1 MKHISLLAFTLIG
14 ILSFLGC
21 TSAGSLQKGKSASLD
36 YDSMMRMDFAKIEA
50 LAQKGNPVAQYVMAE
65 FYLWGTGDPQ
75 PDKEIGI
82 SWLKKTVKTGVGVPL
97 FPDNPFMDRMVGR
110 SAMMSL
116 VNSCENEQD
125 FIKYNIAVD
134 RLADSLSAQYK
145 IFIDSAFDSDLKSRI
160 EALNTVYQGA
170 DAYWIDSK
178 GKEKILWII
187 KPNPKKAKE
196 LHKSIL
202 ASVQKGVPEKDYEL
216 MRELSQFYSH
226 GFPAVKEGGGS
237 LAMPEIAKPDKGA
250 GVKWEKKAT
259 QVATELAKSGDAKAI
274 KYLFVH
280 LLNANVESDPE
291 AWLTK
296 AMEKLADK
304 GDVEAMDTLTSFLSF
319 DKPADALVWHR
330 IHGAL
335 TRLDPSWSEEFSSSV
350 YKELSAEQIAVAAQK
365 AKRWLEA
372 NPEITKH
379 SDFLR
384 IVSDAD
390 LETLDKDGNRIQ
402 KPRMAGSGKALE
414 GITVLKGLEKP
425 FTGKVRGSGGRPG
438 WRIEVNFLKG
448 KVHGRICLWDQKQ
461 VKRNEMIFKQGR
473 PVSEK
478 QWFQDG
484 RLASEKRWD
493 NKGNLI
499 PSEK

>member
-1 MKHISLLAFTLIG
+1 MKHIPLLAFTLIA
-14 ILSFLGC
+14 ILQFLGC
-21 TSAGSLQKGKSASLD
+21 TSTGSLQKGKSASLD

-50 LAQKGNPVAQYVMAE
+50 LAKTGNPVAQYVMGD
-65 FYLWGTGDPQ
+65 FYLNGTGDPQ

-82 SWLKKTVKTGVGVPL
+82 RWLTEAVKTGAGVPL
-97 FPDNPFMDRMVGR
+97 FPDSIFADRMVGR
-110 SAMMSL
+110 SVMWAL
-116 VNSCENEQD
+116 LYSCESEQD
-125 FIKYNIAVD
+125 FIKYKIDVD
-134 RLADSLSAQYK
+134 QLADSLRAQYNS
-145 IFIDSAFDSDLKSRI
+145 FIDSASGGDLKSRI
-160 EALNTVYQGA
+160 EVMDMTYHGVSVFLV
-170 DAYWIDSK
+170 DSK
-178 GKEKILWII
+178 GKEKDLWII
-187 KPNPKKAKE
+187 KPNPKKAKD

-202 ASVQKGVPEKDYEL
+202 ASIQTGVPEKDYEL
-216 MRELSQFYSH
+216 MFELSQFHSR
-226 GFPAVKEGGGS
+226 GFPEVKESEGS
-237 LAMPEIAKPDKGA
+237 FAIQEIAKTDELNG
-250 GVKWEKKAT
+250 GKWEKRAM
-259 QVATELAKSGDAKAI
+259 QVATEQAKAGDAKAI
-274 KYLFVH
+274 YYLCARSGE
-280 LLNANVESDPE
+280 NGPE
-291 AWLTK
+291 AWLMK
-296 AMEKLADK
+296 ALEKLADK
-304 GDVEAMDTLTSFLSF
+304 GDVEAMDRLASFLSF
-319 DKPADALVWHR
+319 DKPAEALVWHR

-414 GITVLKGLEKP
+414 GITVLKGLEIP

-448 KVHGRICLWDQKQ
+448 KVHGRICLWDENQ
-461 VKRNEMIFKQGR
+461 VKRNEMIFIQGR
-473 PVSEK
+473 SVSEK

-493 NKGNLI
+493 EKGNLI
-499 PSEK
+499 PKEEKE